1 MHRTTTAVLS
11 AVTFVAA
18 FGLSGC
24 ADTGVPS
31 AEPATSRVRGTTSIP
46 AAAPAPDVA
55 PLPAPDTLTRV
66 LSTLADR
73 AVPPAQKIGLIQYG
87 TAEDEPVLV
96 NFADALAANGYDP
109 LTVRAADLTWAAQP
123 GNVTATMTLGAADS
137 AIPPFVYPME
147 FSPMRDG
154 WQLTRRTADQLL
166 PFLTAPTPPR

>member
-1 MHRTTTAVLS
+1 VRRTPAAVLS

-31 AEPATSRVRGTTSIP
+31 AAPTTSRAQATTSAP
-46 AAAPAPDVA
+46 AAGPDVA
-55 PLPAPDTLTRV
+55 PLPAPETLTRV

-73 AVPPAQKIGLIQYG
+73 AVPPGQKIGLIQYG
-87 TAEDEPVLV
+87 TADDEPVLQ

-109 LTVRAADLTWAAQP
+109 LTVQAADLAWAAQP
-123 GNVTATMTLGAADS
+123 GNVTATMTLSAADP
-137 AIPPFVYPME
+137 AIPPFAYPME
-147 FSPMRDG
+147 FSPMRAA

-166 PFLTAPTPPR
+166 PLLTAPTAPR